1 MTIRESDR
9 CAQSGAPLLS
19 LTRFE
24 SPLPAKWLAEQVDRF
39 TATEHARFT
48 RISLPLRREQFAVGH
63 RMLRWLLAAAGLG
76 EPQIE
81 VDSDGRPRLAA
92 DTPAYISIAHSAN
105 TVAAIVA
112 SGPVGVDL
120 ESMRAMRDPCAAAAL
135 LGMPADSASDS
146 TAVLRAW
153 VVAEARLKAGQ
164 RALPYLW
171 RSTWDNCQLAVAGIA
186 TPPLTGVFEA
196 MTGTYNA
203 AELQWEAV

>member
-1 MTIRESDR
+1 MLKDSVANDWPRT
-9 CAQSGAPLLS
+9 PLLS

-24 SPLPAKWLAEQVDRF
+24 SPLPAKCLAEQVDRF
-39 TATEHARFT
+39 TATEHARFL

-63 RMLRWLLAAAGLG
+63 RMLRWLLAAVGFD

-81 VDSDGRPRLAA
+81 VDIDGRPRLVT
-92 DTPAYISIAHSAN
+92 DTSTYISVAHSAN
-105 TVAAIVA
+105 TVVAIVA

-120 ESMRAMRDPCAAAAL
+120 ESMQAMRDPRAAAAL
-135 LGMPADSASDS
+135 LGMPADSANDSDS
-146 TAVLRAW
+146 VLRAW
-153 VVAEARLKAGQ
+153 VAAEARLKAGQ
-164 RALPYLW
+164 RALPYIW

-196 MTGTYNA
+196 VTGTYNA